1 MLLGIRVVAPLFLLM
16 ALGYGMRRLGLADLD
31 FFNKLNS
38 LIFKVFLP
46 VMLFNSVYTSDFSAA
61 FQPRL
66 VLLAVGLV
74 SATFA
79 LSSIL
84 NYVLVKDPARRGV
97 IIQGEC
103 RTNYVLFGIP
113 VAISLFGAD
122 QVGITAVL
130 IAFVVPLF
138 NLYSTIVLEMNRGS
152 KVPVGKV
159 LLAIA
164 TNPLIDAT
172 LIAFLFMAVGL
183 RLPGVIET
191 AVTDVSSVATPL
203 AIIVLGGTFRFSRVG
218 HNRAVLA
225 VVVAAKLVLLP
236 LIFVG
241 SAALLGLRGVELGA
255 FLAMS
260 ASPTAVSS
268 FPMAQQMGGDG
279 ELAGQVVVMTTAFSM
294 VTLFVW
300 VTCLSGLGL
309 L

>member
-1 MLLGIRVVAPLFLLM
+1 
-16 ALGYGMRRLGLADLD
+16 
-31 FFNKLNS
+31 
-38 LIFKVFLP
+38 
-46 VMLFNSVYTSDFSAA
+46 
-61 FQPRL
+61 
-66 VLLAVGLV
+66 
-74 SATFA
+74 
-79 LSSIL
+79 
-84 NYVLVKDPARRGV
+84 
-97 IIQGEC
+97 
-103 RTNYVLFGIP
+103 
-113 VAISLFGAD
+113 
-122 QVGITAVL
+122 
-130 IAFVVPLF
+130 
-138 NLYSTIVLEMNRGS
+138 MNRGS

-218 HNRAVLA
+218 HIRAVLA
-225 VVVAAKLVLLP
+225 VVGAAKLVLLP

-268 FPMAQQMGGDG
+268 FPMALQMGGDG

>member
-79 LSSIL
+79 LSSVL

-138 NLYSTIVLEMNRGS
+138 NLY
-152 KVPVGKV
+152 
-159 LLAIA
+159 
-164 TNPLIDAT
+164 
-172 LIAFLFMAVGL
+172 
-183 RLPGVIET
+183 
-191 AVTDVSSVATPL
+191 
-203 AIIVLGGTFRFSRVG
+203 
-218 HNRAVLA
+218 
-225 VVVAAKLVLLP
+225 
-236 LIFVG
+236 
-241 SAALLGLRGVELGA
+241 
-255 FLAMS
+255 
-260 ASPTAVSS
+260 
-268 FPMAQQMGGDG
+268 
-279 ELAGQVVVMTTAFSM
+279 
-294 VTLFVW
+294 
-300 VTCLSGLGL
+300 
-309 L
+309 

>member
-66 VLLAVGLV
+66 VLLAVGLG
-74 SATFA
+74 SATCA
-79 LSSIL
+79 LSSVL

-218 HNRAVLA
+218 HNRAALA

>member
-79 LSSIL
+79 LSSVL

-159 LLAIA
+159 LLAIV

-218 HNRAVLA
+218 HNRAALA